1 MVVDWRCPEKI
12 AGPYKDDPV
21 ATSLSL
27 VQDIIFELK
36 LVGEE
41 VKDIRERLDTI
52 ADERDKFH
60 LKEGVTD
67 SQVYDMER
75 RQTGFLVNESE
86 IYGRNEEKEMII
98 DVLINNLS
106 NQDDVSVYAIW
117 GMGGLGKTTLS
128 QLLYNDKRVERHFE
142 LRIWVCVSDDFSI
155 LRLMRAIIG
164 WIERRACDIT
174 ELAPLE
180 RRLQENLSG
189 KRFLLVL
196 DDVWNEYHDKWNG
209 LKNALRCGAKGSML
223 VVTTRSEKVALMM
236 ATLPIFNLRC
246 LSEAD
251 SRILFKHHAF
261 GIGRREE
268 NLELEKIGKAI
279 VKKCGGVKDIRER
292 LDTIADERDKFHLK
306 EGVTDSQVYDMER
319 RQTGFLV
326 NESEIYG
333 RNEEKEMIIDVLI
346 NNLSNQDDVSVYA
359 IWGMG
364 GLGKTTLSQLLY
376 NDKRVE
382 RHFELRIWV
391 CVSDDFS
398 ILRLMRAIIGWI
410 ECRACDITELAPL
423 ERRLQEKLSG
433 KRFLLVLD
441 DVWNEYH
448 DKWNGLK
455 NALRCGAKGSMLVVT
470 TRNEKVALM
479 MATLPIFKQRCLSEA
494 DSWSLFKHRA
504 FGIGRR
510 EENLELEKIGKAIV
524 KKCGGLPL
532 AIKAL
537 GSLLWFKNSK
547 NEWLSVKESANW
559 DLADGDNDISPVLR
573 LSYNNIS
580 PSSRQC
586 FAYCSIFPKDYE
598 MEVDMLIELW
608 IANDFI
614 PSKGETNPY
623 LMGRGIFNNLV
634 CRSFFQDVKE
644 DYKGD
649 LTCKMHD
656 LMHDLAMSIMIQECY
671 IIEPQK
677 ELKIPE
683 KVRHLSFYGN
693 LDWVVPRYEDVRKV
707 QSLRSISLLSRFKNA
722 KEIAT
727 YISKQSNLRVLEL
740 NGCIFNKLPSSIWNL
755 KHLRYLNLSSSWIK
769 IPKSTSFLQNVLMS
783 KPGIYCGLHKLL
795 SYGHTMTEHGSG
807 WYQTEKLPS
816 SIGHLKHLRYLNMSS
831 TDIKSLPESMTC
843 LQNLQTLKLK
853 DCMLLRKLP
862 KGMKN
867 LRNLRCL
874 DIRGCVSLVCM
885 PAGLGQLRHLQTLT
899 NFIVGS
905 DRGQQIGELKELNLS
920 GELTIKGLH
929 NVRDSEDAR
938 SANLKRKQDL
948 CALILDYEDIKT
960 DNLLDNDEEILDGL
974 QPHPNLKKL
983 SIWSYQGLKFPNWML
998 DLDLQNLIEI
1008 SLVGCKRCEHLPPLG
1023 KLPSLKVLFI
1033 GAMDAFKC
1041 FNNDYYGDGEQSFPA
1056 LEQLYLEDMPSLEEW
1071 TTVDRGE
1078 SFPRLRELYIRQ
1090 CPRLTEFPCLPSLG
1104 RLSIENSN
1112 EMLLRSVMDLTSLS
1126 SLGISRFDGLEFL
1139 PDGQLQNHKVLES
1152 LSISELGNLKTLS
1165 HQLDNLSALK
1175 KLNID
1180 RCNSLEYLPDG
1191 LKNLRSLERLELR
1204 ECDSLTSLPATGLQG
1219 LSSLRSLSITNCK
1232 ELSCLS
1238 EGVKHL
1244 TALQDLVIISCP
1256 EMTSLP
1262 NWLGSLMS
1270 LSSLL
1275 FWDCPNLIS
1284 LPDGLQSLKKLQ
1296 IIECPHLER
1305 RERERR
1311 RLAKDSSCS

>member
-1 MVVDWRCPEKI
+1 M
-12 AGPYKDDPV
+12 AN
-21 ATSLSL
+21 TL
-27 VQDIIFELK
+27 VSGLAN
-36 LVGEE
+36 
-41 VKDIRERLDTI
+41 TI
-52 ADERDKFH
+52 
-60 LKEGVTD
+60 LG
-67 SQVYDMER
+67 
-75 RQTGFLVNESE
+75 
-86 IYGRNEEKEMII
+86 
-98 DVLINNLS
+98 NLS
-106 NQDDVSVYAIW
+106 SPA
-117 GMGGLGKTTLS
+117 
-128 QLLYNDKRVERHFE
+128 
-142 LRIWVCVSDDFSI
+142 
-155 LRLMRAIIG
+155 
-164 WIERRACDIT
+164 
-174 ELAPLE
+174 
-180 RRLQENLSG
+180 LQEFG
-189 KRFLLVL
+189 AAC
-196 DDVWNEYHDKWNG
+196 G
-209 LKNALRCGAKGSML
+209 LKDEIQKLKSTFTAIQAVLQDAEAKQTKSKALQDWLSKLKDAAYDADNILDEFETEALIRKEDRQRGVLNQIIACFTHRNPL
-223 VVTTRSEKVALMM
+223 VFRLRM
-236 ATLPIFNLRC
+236 AH
-246 LSEAD
+246 
-251 SRILFKHHAF
+251 K
-261 GIGRREE
+261 
-268 NLELEKIGKAI
+268 
-279 VKKCGGVKDIRER
+279 VKDIRER

-470 TRNEKVALM
+470 TRSEKVALM
-479 MATLPIFKQRCLSEA
+479 MATLPIFNQRCLSEA

-524 KKCGGLPL
+524 KKCGGVPL

-537 GSLLWFKNSK
+537 GSFLWFKNNIS
-547 NEWLSVKESANW
+547 EWLSVKESATW
-559 DLADGDNDISPVLR
+559 DLADDENAIAPVLR

-580 PSSRQC
+580 PSLRQC
-586 FAYCSIFPKDYE
+586 FVYCSIFPKDYA

-608 IANDFI
+608 IANGFI
-614 PSKGETNPY
+614 HSKGETDLY
-623 LMGRGIFNNLV
+623 RMGRGIFNNLV
-634 CRSFFQDVKE
+634 CRSFFQDVNE
-644 DYKGD
+644 GYMGR

-671 IIEPQK
+671 IIEPGK

-683 KVRHLSFYGN
+683 KVRHLSFYVSSH
-693 LDWVVPRYEDVRKV
+693 WMVPRCEDVRKV
-707 QSLRSISLLSRFKNA
+707 QSLRSIVVLSWHMNGKD
-722 KEIAT
+722 IAT
-727 YISKQSNLRVLEL
+727 YISKQSNLRVLDL
-740 NGCIFNKLPSSIWNL
+740 NNCYLNEVPSSIGHL
-755 KHLRYLNLSSSWIK
+755 KHLRYLNMSNPWIK
-769 IPKSTSFLQNVLMS
+769 IPKSTS
-783 KPGIYCGLHKLL
+783 YCEIHPLL
-795 SYGHTMTEHGSG
+795 SYRQTMTEHGSG
-807 WYQTEKLPS
+807 WYKTEKLPS

-831 TDIKSLPESMTC
+831 TVIKSLPESMTC

-853 DCMLLRKLP
+853 DCSLLRKLP

-874 DIRGCVSLVCM
+874 DIRGCDSLVCM
-885 PAGLGQLRHLQTLT
+885 PAGLGQLRHLQTLSI
-899 NFIVGS
+899 FIVGS

-948 CALILDYEDIKT
+948 CALILDYGDIKT

-998 DLDLQNLIEI
+998 DLNLIEI
-1008 SLVGCKRCEHLPPLG
+1008 SLRHCKRCEHLPPLG
-1023 KLPSLKVLFI
+1023 KLPSLKVLSI
-1033 GAMDAFKC
+1033 VAMDAFKC
-1041 FNNDYYGDGEQSFPA
+1041 FNNDCYGDGEQSFPA
-1056 LEQLYLEDMPSLEEW
+1056 LEELIFRDMPSLEEW

-1078 SFPRLRELYIRQ
+1078 NFPCLRKLWIHG
-1090 CPRLTEFPCLPSLG
+1090 CPRLTEFPCIPSLG
-1104 RLSIENSN
+1104 KLSIENSN
-1112 EMLLRSVMDLTSLS
+1112 EMLLRSVMDFTSLS
-1126 SLGISRFDGLEFL
+1126 CLELFSFDELEVL
-1139 PDGQLQNHKVLES
+1139 PDGLLQNHKVLET
-1152 LSISELGNLKTLS
+1152 LWISRLRNLKTLS

-1175 KLNID
+1175 KLTINF
-1180 RCNSLEYLPDG
+1180 CNSLEYLPDG
-1191 LKNLRSLERLELR
+1191 LKNLRSLETLELSW
-1204 ECDSLTSLPATGLQG
+1204 CDSLTSLPATGLQG
-1219 LSSLRSLSITNCK
+1219 LSSLRSLSIQNCK

-1244 TALQDLVIISCP
+1244 TALQYLMIIGCP
-1256 EMTSLP
+1256 EMTFLP
-1262 NWLGSLMS
+1262 EDMQHLNALRALYIGR
-1270 LSSLL
+1270 
-1275 FWDCPNLIS
+1275 
-1284 LPDGLQSLKKLQ
+1284 
-1296 IIECPHLER
+1296 CPHLER
-1305 RERERR
+1305 RCEKEKGEDWPKIAHVREIWINYR
-1311 RLAKDSSCS
+1311 KIQP